1 LLPKTC
7 YTTTRGRDDQ
17 KRAEDIKLVDQKVF
31 GPPVLL
37 GDFLASRDFGVK
49 LVYDFLRD
57 LSLDCKNIGQI
68 AIVFLRPNVRVAAR
82 VNQLGIQ
89 MDPACIP
96 TYASFQHVRNP
107 KRITDLARIASA
119 TVWHHARAADH
130 LKISN
135 LRQLGQNVVLH
146 TIGKKRVVFVF
157 TQVLKWQHGDS
168 SCYRTEDQ

>member
-1 LLPKTC
+1 VDCEEFDKVTISIYLP
-7 YTTTRGRDDQ
+7 DV
-17 KRAEDIKLVDQKVF
+17 LVD
-31 GPPVLL
+31 
-37 GDFLASRDFGVK
+37 
-49 LVYDFLRD
+49 
-57 LSLDCKNIGQI
+57 
-68 AIVFLRPNVRVAAR
+68 AR
-82 VNQLGIQ
+82 LNQYGIQ
-89 MDPACIP
+89 LDPDCSP

-157 TQVLKWQHGDS
+157 TQFLKWQHGDS
-168 SCYRTEDQ
+168 SCYRTADQFALPNHHAHRRCQGDYRRHQPGNRCYAPQPFPYTEYVTSVLD